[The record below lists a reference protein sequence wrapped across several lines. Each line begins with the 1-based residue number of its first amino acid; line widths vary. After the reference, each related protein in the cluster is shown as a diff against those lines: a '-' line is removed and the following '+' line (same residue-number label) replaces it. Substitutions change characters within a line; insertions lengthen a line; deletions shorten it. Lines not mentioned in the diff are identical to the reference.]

1 MARQKKPAVAEAI
14 DDSRLLKPPG
24 IFRQFWLRHP
34 RLTDTA
40 VVLLNLPWVLTFANY
55 TPPPGSE
62 SPTPA
67 IIATLALAA
76 ALLSLFVRRKYPVT
90 VFYISVAGC
99 VLTLPAHLSPSATL
113 LLLTTAYSVAVYASS
128 RAAWRCYAISLF
140 AVAASGVALIS
151 VGLSNLQAVMNM
163 FISIAVLSL
172 ISFLVGINVGNRR
185 RYLKAIL
192 DRSRQLEVER
202 DQQALIAAQSERNR
216 IAREMHDIVSHSLT
230 VIVALSEG
238 AAATEDAARAKTA
251 SLHTATTA
259 RNALNQMR
267 EMLGVLHSDEPDA
280 PLIPQYGFSVSEAV
294 ASARAAGFLVETV
307 THGDDSGL
315 PNQLRFAL
323 ARVVQESLTNAMRH
337 SPNTSAIKVTISYTD
352 PGISVEVLNDS
363 ADDAVPQQSSLDSTL
378 SGGGFGLRGLAE
390 RVKLL
395 GGVFEA
401 GRWRGTSWRVF
412 AFLPQ
417 QKE

>member
-1 MARQKKPAVAEAI
+1 MSTPTGPVDTEA
-14 DDSRLLKPPG
+14 DVNAKLLKPPG
-24 IFRQFWLRHP
+24 IFRQFWSRHP
-34 RLTDTA
+34 RLTDAA
-40 VVLLNLPWVLTFANY
+40 VVLFNLPWALTFANNQ
-55 TPPPGSE
+55 PEAFEPS
-62 SPTPA
+62 A
-67 IIATLALAA
+67 VAA
-76 ALLSLFVRRKYPVT
+76 ALSTASLAVALLALFVRRYYPCT
-90 VFYISVAGC
+90 VFYISIVCC
-99 VLTLPAHLSPSATL
+99 VLGMPTQSTTPGFL
-113 LLLTTAYSVAVYASS
+113 LLSTTYAVAVYAST
-128 RAAWRCYAISLF
+128 RAAWLSFAIGLGAIAITGATFVFFDQISSQT
-140 AVAASGVALIS
+140 AVNNLIS
-151 VGLSNLQAVMNM
+151 VTIFGLIGCL
-163 FISIAVLSL
+163 L
-172 ISFLVGINVGNRR
+172 GINIGNRR
-185 RYLKAIL
+185 RYLNAIL
-192 DRSRQLEVER
+192 DRSRQLEIER
-202 DQQALIAAQSERNR
+202 DQQAVIAAQNERNR

-238 AAATEDAARAKTA
+238 AAATDDHERARAA
-251 SLHTATTA
+251 NLHTATTA
-259 RNALNQMR
+259 RTALNQMR

-294 ASARAAGFLVETV
+294 ASARAAGFLIETV

-315 PNQLRFAL
+315 PDQLRFAL

-337 SPNTSAIKVTISYTD
+337 SPNTRAIKVTISYTD
-352 PGISVEVLNDS
+352 AGISVEVLNDS